1 MSTNVQEFLKLSL
14 KERMFHPCE
23 NVQVVA
29 RHTTHGQRSGDVMIV
44 LESPCLVLRV
54 CNKHM
59 TDFLFIESLDG
70 MGSAFIDRHC

>member
-29 RHTTHGQRSGDVMIV
+29 RHTNHGQRSGDVMIV
-44 LESPCLVLRV
+44 LESPCLVLCV

-59 TDFLFIESLDG
+59 TDIPFIVSLDG
-70 MGSAFIDRHC
+70 TGSVFIDRHC